1 MKHNLQFKSF
11 KIANVQEESGTMTI
25 EGWGAVFGNI
35 DSTGDVIQKGAF
47 TKTLMERKDRIAFAY
62 QHDIWNP
69 IGKILDIKEDSKGLY
84 LKVMLSAAEDDIQTK
99 VKEGILKEMSIG
111 YRAINSTAGV
121 QDGQDVQYLNEI
133 MLYEVSLV
141 TIASNPLAVITR
153 MKAEEKADFI
163 DTEFERLIAIERNQA
178 KKFDLMKLKS
188 QIEAL
193 INEPQIEP
201 QIEALK
207 EEEPEI
213 VNVTTPQDE
222 PLTKS
227 DILKLL
233 S

>member
-35 DSTGDVIQKGAF
+35 DSTNDVIVKGAF
-47 TKTLMERKDRIAFAY
+47 AKTLMERKDRIAFAY

-69 IGKILDIKEDSKGLY
+69 IGKILDIKEDNTGLY
-84 LKVMLSAAEDDIQTK
+84 VKVMLSAAEEDIQCK

-111 YRAINSTAGV
+111 YRAINSTSGV

-178 KKFDLMKLKS
+178 KRFDLMKLKS
-188 QIEAL
+188 QVEAL
-193 INEPQIEP
+193 INESQVET
-201 QIEALK
+201 LK
-207 EEEPEI
+207 EEEPIIETVI
-213 VNVTTPQDE
+213 TPIEE
-222 PLTKS
+222 PFTKS

>member
-11 KIANVQEESGTMTI
+11 KIANVQEESGTMMI

-35 DSTGDVIQKGAF
+35 DSTNDVIVKGAF
-47 TKTLMERKDRIAFAY
+47 AKTLMERKDRIAFAY

-69 IGKILDIKEDSKGLY
+69 IGKILDIKEDNTGLY
-84 LKVMLSAAEDDIQTK
+84 VKVMLSAAEEDIQCK

-111 YRAINSTAGV
+111 YRAINSTSGV
-121 QDGQDVQYLNEI
+121 QDGQDVQYLNEV

-178 KKFDLMKLKS
+178 KRYDLMKLKS

-193 INEPQIEP
+193 INESHVET
-201 QIEALK
+201 LKK
-207 EEEPEI
+207 EEPIIETVI
-213 VNVTTPQDE
+213 TPIEE

>member
-35 DSTGDVIQKGAF
+35 DSTNDVIVKGAF
-47 TKTLMERKDRIAFAY
+47 AKTLMERKDRIAFAY

-69 IGKILDIKEDSKGLY
+69 IGKILDIKEDNTGLY
-84 LKVMLSAAEDDIQTK
+84 VKVMLSAAEEDIQCK

-111 YRAINSTAGV
+111 YREINSTSGV

-178 KKFDLMKLKS
+178 KRFDLMKLKS

-193 INEPQIEP
+193 INEPHVET
-201 QIEALK
+201 LKK
-207 EEEPEI
+207 EEPIIETVI
-213 VNVTTPQDE
+213 TPIEE

>member
-11 KIANVQEESGTMTI
+11 KIANVREESGTMTI

-35 DSTGDVIQKGAF
+35 DSTNDVIVKGAF
-47 TKTLMERKDRIAFAY
+47 AKTLMERKDRIAFAY

-69 IGKILDIKEDSKGLY
+69 IGKILDIKEDNTGLY
-84 LKVMLSAAEDDIQTK
+84 VKVMLSAAEEDIQCK

-111 YRAINSTAGV
+111 YRAINSTSGV

-178 KKFDLMKLKS
+178 KRFDLMKLKS

-193 INEPQIEP
+193 INESHVET
-201 QIEALK
+201 LK
-207 EEEPEI
+207 EEEPIIETVI
-213 VNVTTPQDE
+213 TPIEE